1 MTSSRVTSVL
11 QPSTYIHSGTINPQY
26 DANLQIVSTK
36 GTVCNWTFLPQQ
48 FDKERV
54 RISGR
59 FFFDKLKAVDVKMKL
74 VAKPIGLEAFGKSV
88 VILHIDD
95 AAELGTRSSGRVQLL
110 HGDKG
115 LTAIVNTTGRIVM
128 RGEVG
133 VYKEVQDALGLWGGE
148 VVDVDVASPPTSL
161 SYIRNRL
168 EGRKL
173 NSHEISEIIRDTV
186 RGNLSE
192 IEIASF
198 VTSLNTFHLDLD
210 EATSLSMAMVESGK
224 TLNLNR
230 KLIVDKHSIGGV
242 PGDKTTLVV
251 VPVIAS
257 CGLTIPKSSSR
268 AITSAAGSADRA
280 EALMPVNLEIE
291 EVRRV
296 VEKIGGCVVWGG
308 ALQLA
313 PADDLFVQVEYP
325 LSIDPL
331 LLPSIVSKKKAVG
344 AEYVVVDI
352 PLGMGAKVKTIA
364 DARLLARDFME
375 LGKRLGMR
383 IQCAITNG
391 NQPIGHAIG
400 PALEAREALETLTRK
415 HSVPDLIDKATDIAG
430 MIIDMTGSVDGKRI
444 AAAALSQGK
453 AEKKMREIIAEQGGD
468 QEIKPEDIKVGE
480 KTLGFDST
488 ESGFVLW
495 INSSKLVETARL
507 AGAPKDKGAGLLLHK
522 KIGDTVHQGE
532 KLLSLYAEKS
542 GKLEK
547 AKEVLQEERVV
558 MIGHRTEMT
567 MAMIKEVP
575 VYKEPF
581 ILER

>member
-1 MTSSRVTSVL
+1 MF
-11 QPSTYIHSGTINPQY
+11 
-26 DANLQIVSTK
+26 D
-36 GTVCNWTFLPQQ
+36 WTFLPQQ

-133 VYKEVQDALGLWGGE
+133 VYKEVQDALGLWGE
-148 VVDVDVASPPTSL
+148 EIVDVDVASPPTSL

-230 KLIVDKHSIGGV
+230 KPIVDKHSIGGV

-280 EALMPVNLEIE
+280 EVLMPVNLEIE

-308 ALQLA
+308 ALQMA

>member
-1 MTSSRVTSVL
+1 VFN
-11 QPSTYIHSGTINPQY
+11 Q
-26 DANLQIVSTK
+26 
-36 GTVCNWTFLPQQ
+36 TFLPQQ
-48 FDKERV
+48 FDKQRL
-54 RISGR
+54 RISDR
-59 FFFDKLKAVDVKMKL
+59 FFFDKLKAVGVKMKL

-88 VILHIDD
+88 VVLHVDD
-95 AAELGTRSSGRVQLL
+95 AAELGTRSSGRVRLL
-110 HGDKG
+110 HGNKG

-148 VVDVDVASPPTSL
+148 VVDIDLASPPTSL
-161 SYIRNRL
+161 IYIRNRL

-173 NSHEISEIIRDTV
+173 NSHEIAEIIRDTV
-186 RGNLSE
+186 RGDLSE

-230 KLIVDKHSIGGV
+230 KPIVDKHSIGGV
-242 PGDKTTLVV
+242 PGDKTTLIV
-251 VPVIAS
+251 VPIIAA

-280 EALMPVNLEIE
+280 EVLMPVNLEID

-296 VEKIGGCVVWGG
+296 VEKTGGCVVWGG

-313 PADDLFVQVEYP
+313 PADDIFVQVEYP

-375 LGKRLGMR
+375 LGKRLGMK

-391 NQPIGHAIG
+391 NQPVGHAIG

-415 HSVPDLIDKATDIAG
+415 YSVPDLIDKAADIAG
-430 MIIDMTGSVDGKRI
+430 MIIDMVGSVDGKRT

-468 QEIKPEDIKVGE
+468 QEIKPEDIRVGE
-480 KTLGFDST
+480 KTLDFDST

-495 INSSKLVETARL
+495 INSSKLVETARS
-507 AGAPKDKGAGLLLHK
+507 AGAPKDKGAGVVLHK

-547 AKEVLQEERVV
+547 AREILQQEKVV

>member
-1 MTSSRVTSVL
+1 MVF
-11 QPSTYIHSGTINPQY
+11 
-26 DANLQIVSTK
+26 D
-36 GTVCNWTFLPQQ
+36 WTFLPQQ

-133 VYKEVQDALGLWGGE
+133 VYKEVQDALGLWDGE

-230 KLIVDKHSIGGV
+230 KPIVDKHSIGGV

-280 EALMPVNLEIE
+280 EVLMPVNLEID